1 MLRWTLKNWK
11 LWIELSGSLDVIAG
25 CCVEVV
31 CGMNPEITF
40 AVVGLLE
47 ITFEHE
53 LTAEE
58 PTV

>member
-1 MLRWTLKNWK
+1 M
-11 LWIELSGSLDVIAG
+11 DVIAG

-40 AVVGLLE
+40 AVEVGLLG

-58 PTV
+58 PIV